1 MTHRN
6 LAAAFAQRFALH
18 LRKESWV
25 SLTLQAILGET
36 PVNL

>member
-1 MTHRN
+1 LRN
-6 LAAAFAQRFALH
+6 ALH
-18 LRKESWV
+18 YSCSNNCFL